1 MFICINSVVFVIAK
15 EIIIINVYHFLYISP
30 LGTNAEIVQKAIK
43 SIKILLNF
51 NLGKS
56 SGVVM

>member
-1 MFICINSVVFVIAK
+1 MFI
-15 EIIIINVYHFLYISP
+15 ISYTYLLWEP
-30 LGTNAEIVQKAIK
+30 MLKYFKKTIK